1 MSGGRPGTRS
11 LRVPGFC
18 GTAPLGPCRLPSG
31 RKPSLRRTRFFMR
44 RERRAPLVLAQDG
57 PARSLAL
64 AVSPLSLDWSGEG
77 GGLLPEGGVTELQP
91 DLEFAVLLVSA
102 LCGIALSGWVLPLL
116 GGFAAEYIGA
126 EEEGAWE
133 RRRDGTVER
142 PRAREVGTG
151 TANSEARSAP
161 ALTSQPR
168 RPRPRT
174 RTSLPREWEAR
185 DTGVS
190 GQGSSMR
197 VSGGQGWQDAPEMEG
212 AGRGGGGGGLPL
224 MLVWRGKSRWTYGFD
239 AGFGVEGGRTSEG
252 SVGRGQAGG
261 FSSGQD
267 GLRAKHL
274 SRQTL
279 PELEMRAALAAE
291 AAAAGVATP
300 GVRLVPVGDSRG
312 VAVWVGGTGSSYDD
326 GCGEEAGEGQGVE
339 AGGGW
344 RQVVR
349 NAARRCVL
357 THCLLEVAAVGPSV
371 AACAQKMLASG
382 TPDEWV
388 QVSLACAGSAS
399 KVQEK
404 WQ

>member
-1 MSGGRPGTRS
+1 MDVLGSGTRS
-11 LRVPGFC
+11 LRVPAGFC
-18 GTAPLGPCRLPSG
+18 GRASLGPCRLRSD
-31 RKPSLRRTRFFMR
+31 RKPSLRRTRLLVR

-133 RRRDGTVER
+133 RRRNSTVER
-142 PRAREVGTG
+142 PRARGMGTG

-161 ALTSQPR
+161 ALTSQPT

-174 RTSLPREWEAR
+174 RPRPLREWEVR

-197 VSGGQGWQDAPEMEG
+197 VPGGQGWQDAPETEG
-212 AGRGGGGGGLPL
+212 AGRGGVGCGRPL

-239 AGFGVEGGRTSEG
+239 AGFGVEGGCTSEG
-252 SVGRGQAGG
+252 GVGGGHAGG
-261 FSSGQD
+261 FGSGRD
-267 GLRAKHL
+267 GLRAKRVT
-274 SRQTL
+274 RQTL

-291 AAAAGVATP
+291 AEAAGVATP

-312 VAVWVGGTGSSYDD
+312 VAVWVRGAGSGCDD
-326 GCGEEAGEGQGVE
+326 GCGGEAGEGERGE
-339 AGGGW
+339 AGGG
-344 RQVVR
+344 VE
-349 NAARRCVL
+349 AAGPERR
-357 THCLLEVAAVGPSV
+357 AALRADALSARGCGGWPVG
-371 AACAQKMLASG
+371 
-382 TPDEWV
+382 
-388 QVSLACAGSAS
+388 
-399 KVQEK
+399 
-404 WQ
+404 